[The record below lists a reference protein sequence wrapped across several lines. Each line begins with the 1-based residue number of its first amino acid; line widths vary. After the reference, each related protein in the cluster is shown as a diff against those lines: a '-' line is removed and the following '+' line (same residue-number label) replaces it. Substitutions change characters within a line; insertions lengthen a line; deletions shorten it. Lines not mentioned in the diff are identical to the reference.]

1 MEREVYQQHVI
12 AERIVAQ
19 RKVIPDNNG
28 EESSKYY
35 LFFKSVILWLPKGT
49 RNSEVYWIAG
59 YISLVL
65 VRLEVAP

>member
-35 LFFKSVILWLPKGT
+35 LFFKSVIVSVAKG
-49 RNSEVYWIAG
+49 YQK
-59 YISLVL
+59 
-65 VRLEVAP
+65 